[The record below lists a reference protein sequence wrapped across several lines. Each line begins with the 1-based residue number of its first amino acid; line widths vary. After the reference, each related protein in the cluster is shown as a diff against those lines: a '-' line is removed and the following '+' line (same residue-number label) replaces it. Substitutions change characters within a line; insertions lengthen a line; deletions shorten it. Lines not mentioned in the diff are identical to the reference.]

1 MMKNLKERIQS
12 GEAVHGC
19 WINMGSSVSAE
30 IIGHA
35 GFDWVL
41 IDLEHG
47 AGNEVIMYNQLQV
60 LAGAATTP
68 IVRIDDS
75 TRPNVQHILDA
86 GARGIMFPQIQ
97 NPDEADHVIRM
108 MYYPPR
114 GIRGMA
120 KMVRATGFG
129 KNTDAYIGG
138 LEKNII
144 GVIQIETINS
154 LKHIDAIAA
163 IEGVDVLFVGP
174 NDLSLALGIFGQL
187 DHPLYQRAIKD
198 VAQAAKK
205 HNKSAGVLLL
215 DTKEYE
221 MYFDLGYRFL
231 ACGAD
236 GSFVSK
242 GANEM
247 VMKLSAYREGVKP

>member
-1 MMKNLKERIQS
+1 MINLKERIRS

-19 WINMGSSVSAE
+19 WINLGSAVSAE

-47 AGNEVIMYNQLQV
+47 AGNDVTMYNQLQV
-60 LAGAATTP
+60 LAGTPTTT
-68 IVRIDDS
+68 IVRIDDI

-86 GARGIMFPQIQ
+86 GATGIMFPQIQ
-97 NPDEADHVIRM
+97 NPDEAERAVGM

-114 GIRGMA
+114 GMRGMA

-129 KNTDAYIGG
+129 KNAVSYIGN
-138 LEKNII
+138 LEKNAL
-144 GVIQIETINS
+144 GVIQIETLNS
-154 LKHIDAIAA
+154 VKHIDAIAA
-163 IEGVDVLFVGP
+163 IDGVDVLFVGP

-187 DHPLYQRAIKD
+187 DHPLYQKAIKD
-198 VAQAAKK
+198 VAVAAKK
-205 HNKSAGVLLL
+205 HNKAAGVLLL
-215 DTKEYE
+215 DSKEYE
-221 MYFDLGYRFL
+221 MYFQLGYRFL

-236 GSFVSK
+236 GSFVVK
-242 GANEM
+242 GAQEM
-247 VMKLSAYREGVKP
+247 VKQLSAYRTKS